1 MTGTQSH
8 WLYILGSKLERGQ
21 RTMVYWRKNINRTI
35 KVTKK
40 DKRLALVK
48 V

>member
-1 MTGTQSH
+1 VEKG
-8 WLYILGSKLERGQ
+8 KRG
-21 RTMVYWRKNINRTI
+21 MVYWRKLLDVVV
-35 KVTKK
+35 KVVRE